1 MEMGERIKERRLSL
15 RMTQEDL
22 ANKLGL
28 QKSAI
33 AKYENGRV
41 ENIKRSVII
50 EMSKILRCSPAYLMG
65 WDSSEDDSTSDQ
77 QADESYYIDEK
88 AREIAEFM
96 HKNPDYSALFDASRK
111 VKPENLEIVKQI
123 IEKFS
128 DGN

>member
-15 RMTQEDL
+15 KMTQEDL

-50 EMSKILRCSPAYLMG
+50 EMAKILRCSPAYLMG
-65 WDSSEDDSTSDQ
+65 WDSPEDDSTSDQ
-77 QADESYYIDEK
+77 QEDESYYIDEK